1 MSVGTKLFTFWHWIT
16 DYKWKS
22 LLSFRGLCGHFVH
35 LLALIASGSH
45 YLISMDYVALH
56 SLVIWIVKSIASF
69 LSMDVIFVCENF
81 VQLLALTVK
90 IVALFP
96 WTRVWL
102 FVHLSALIVKLVSSF
117 PWTVWCFVYL
127 VALIVKYSCPDCVAF
142 CPLVCVALENRCRL
156 RQYMLGFV
164 HDVRCHAHASSFGN
178 CCKKKFNFLLQFTF
192 SSLVTEDSFRIDSS
206 CWVPGSSCWS

>member
-1 MSVGTKLFTFWHWIT
+1 MWAFCALAGI
-16 DYKWKS
+16 DCKWKS
-22 LLSFRGLCGHFVH
+22 LLNFHGLCSTSFTCH
-35 LLALIASGSH
+35 LDCEKHCFI
-45 YLISMDYVALH
+45 
-56 SLVIWIVKSIASF
+56 
-69 LSMDVIFVCENF
+69 SMDVIFVCENF
-81 VQLLALTVK
+81 VQLMALTVK

-102 FVHLSALIVKLVSSF
+102 FVHLSALILMIVKLVSSF

-178 CCKKKFNFLLQFTF
+178 CCRKKFNFLLQFTF
-192 SSLVTEDSFRIDSS
+192 SSVVTEDSFRIDSS
-206 CWVPGSSCWS
+206 C